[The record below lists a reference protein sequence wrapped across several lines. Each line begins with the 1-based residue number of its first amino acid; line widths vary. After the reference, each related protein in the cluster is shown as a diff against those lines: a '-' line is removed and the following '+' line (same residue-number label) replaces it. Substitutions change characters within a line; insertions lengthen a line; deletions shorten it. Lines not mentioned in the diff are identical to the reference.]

1 MRILMKKTLL
11 IICFILASASA
22 SASAYALEV
31 PALKGR
37 VNDYGDM
44 ISQGTKSRLEQTLS
58 DFEATDSTQV
68 VILTVESLEGD
79 SMEDF
84 TIRVAE
90 KWKIG
95 QKGKD
100 NGVILFA
107 SKNDRRM
114 RIEVGLGL
122 EGVLTDLLAGRILD
136 NVISPKFKAGNFDDG
151 FISGIDAII
160 QACRGEFKNDRTS
173 ENDDSDF
180 GVLGTI
186 LFMIA
191 MPLISIFSR
200 PLQSL
205 STKKKL
211 ALGCTVPIISIGG
224 LVMLFSIFGNP
235 IFIVL
240 IMVLIFIFI
249 VIMGAGAGGTGYSG
263 GGYSRGG
270 FGGGGFSGGG
280 GGFGGGG
287 ASGGW

>member
-1 MRILMKKTLL
+1 MKRALL
-11 IICFILASASA
+11 TICFILTSTF
-22 SASAYALEV
+22 AYALEV

-37 VNDYGDM
+37 VNDYGKM
-44 ISQGTKSRLEQTLS
+44 ISPGIASRLEQTLS

-95 QKGKD
+95 QEGKD

-114 RIEVGLGL
+114 RIEVGRGL

-136 NVISPKFKAGNFDDG
+136 NVISPQFKEGNFDEG
-151 FISGIDAII
+151 FISGTEAII
-160 QACRGEFKNDRTS
+160 QACRGEFKNDKTNRTGGS
-173 ENDDSDF
+173 GF
-180 GVLGTI
+180 GALGTI
-186 LFMIA
+186 LLVMFL
-191 MPLISIFSR
+191 PLVNLTAGAFRSS
-200 PLQSL
+200 S
-205 STKKKL
+205 KKKKPGSV
-211 ALGCTVPIISIGG
+211 GCVIPIVLICG
-224 LVMLFSIFGNP
+224 LLTLFFIFGNP

-240 IMVLIFIFI
+240 ILLLILIFIA
-249 VIMGAGAGGTGYSG
+249 IMGSGAGGSGY
-263 GGYSRGG
+263 RTGG
-270 FGGGGFSGGG
+270 FGGGGFGGGFSGGG
-280 GGFGGGG
+280 GSFGGGG